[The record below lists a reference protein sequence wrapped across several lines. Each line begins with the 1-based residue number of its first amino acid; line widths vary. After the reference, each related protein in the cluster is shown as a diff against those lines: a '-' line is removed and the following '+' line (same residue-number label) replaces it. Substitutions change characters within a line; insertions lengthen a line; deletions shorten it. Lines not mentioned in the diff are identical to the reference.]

1 MIHEVGVEIGG
12 KTINFST
19 GELAK
24 QADGSILCS
33 MGETSVLATAVA
45 DKKPSADRDF
55 FPLSVEYKEKYYA
68 AGRMPGGY
76 VKREGRPADHEI
88 LVCRITDRPLR
99 PLFPKDFLN
108 EVQIVI
114 STLSSDRKQPSD
126 VLAINAASAALTI
139 SGIPF
144 HGPVGGVRVG
154 RIDGQFVANPDVDQ
168 IEKSDI
174 DLMVAG
180 TVNAVTMIEGSSK
193 NVTEEDILNAVMFAH
208 DNIKKICA
216 VQSELKAKCGK
227 PLMSYVGAKTNEE
240 IFNAVKS
247 KYLSEIE
254 KLSDVLEK
262 KAREDAF
269 NDIVVKAQSEL
280 SETYPDG
287 AKDIYNAVHDIDRDI
302 VRRRIIFDKKR
313 ADGRKLDE
321 VRPISVRAGV
331 LPRVHGSSLFTRGQT
346 QSMGIVTLG
355 SEKDVQKVDTMNR
368 EEVKRFFL
376 HYNFPPF
383 SVGETGRIGGTGRR
397 EIGHGIL
404 AERALQWTLPESSK
418 FPYAVRLVSE
428 ILESNGSSSMATV
441 CSGSLAFFDA
451 GIPVKAPIA
460 GIAMGLVMED
470 GKHAVLTDIQG
481 IEDHLGDMDFK
492 VAGTKEGITAFQ
504 LDIKI
509 EGITPE
515 IMKEALA
522 QAKEGRLHILGKMN
536 EVISEPNKE
545 LSPYAPRFRK
555 VNIPQDK
562 IGGLIGPGGK
572 NIRGI
577 VDSTGADVNVAEDG
591 EVSVY
596 AIDLESLEK
605 AVRMVQLS
613 VAEVESGKIY
623 DGVVKRVMEYGAFV
637 EVLPGKEGLLHISKL
652 DYKRVANV
660 TDVIN
665 IGDSVKVKV
674 LNIDKAGRIDLSRK
688 DAMPKPE
695 TESE

>member
-12 KTINFST
+12 KTISFST

-76 VKREGRPADHEI
+76 IKREGRPADHEI

-126 VLAINAASAALTI
+126 VLAINAASAAVTI

-144 HGPVGGVRVG
+144 HGPVGAVRVG
-154 RIDGQFVANPDVDQ
+154 RIDGQFIANPDVNQ

-193 NVTEEDILNAVMFAH
+193 NVTEDDVLNAVMFAH

-216 VQSELKAKCGK
+216 VQSDLKIKCGK

-247 KYLSEIE
+247 KFLSEIE

-269 NDIVVKAQSEL
+269 NDIVVKAQAEFA
-280 SETYPDG
+280 EAYPDG

-404 AERALQWTLPESSK
+404 AERALQWTLPEPSK
-418 FPYAVRLVSE
+418 FPYAIRLVSE

-460 GIAMGLVMED
+460 GIAMGLVMEE

-522 QAKEGRLHILGKMN
+522 QAKEGRLHILEKMN

-545 LSPYAPRFRK
+545 LSPYAPRFKK
-555 VNIPQDK
+555 VSIPQDK

-577 VDSTGADVNVAEDG
+577 VESTGADVNVAEDG

-613 VAEVESGKIY
+613 VAEVEAGKIY

-652 DYKRVANV
+652 DHKRVANV
-660 TDVIN
+660 TDVVN

-674 LNIDKAGRIDLSRK
+674 LNIDKTGRLDLSRK
-688 DAMPKPE
+688 DAMPAPEAE
-695 TESE
+695 TE

>member
-1 MIHEVGVEIGG
+1 
-12 KTINFST
+12 
-19 GELAK
+19 
-24 QADGSILCS
+24 
-33 MGETSVLATAVA
+33 
-45 DKKPSADRDF
+45 
-55 FPLSVEYKEKYYA
+55 
-68 AGRMPGGY
+68 
-76 VKREGRPADHEI
+76 
-88 LVCRITDRPLR
+88 
-99 PLFPKDFLN
+99 
-108 EVQIVI
+108 
-114 STLSSDRKQPSD
+114 
-126 VLAINAASAALTI
+126 
-139 SGIPF
+139 
-144 HGPVGGVRVG
+144 
-154 RIDGQFVANPDVDQ
+154 
-168 IEKSDI
+168 
-174 DLMVAG
+174 
-180 TVNAVTMIEGSSK
+180 
-193 NVTEEDILNAVMFAH
+193 
-208 DNIKKICA
+208 
-216 VQSELKAKCGK
+216 
-227 PLMSYVGAKTNEE
+227 
-240 IFNAVKS
+240 
-247 KYLSEIE
+247 
-254 KLSDVLEK
+254 
-262 KAREDAF
+262 
-269 NDIVVKAQSEL
+269 
-280 SETYPDG
+280 
-287 AKDIYNAVHDIDRDI
+287 
-302 VRRRIIFDKKR
+302 
-313 ADGRKLDE
+313 
-321 VRPISVRAGV
+321 
-331 LPRVHGSSLFTRGQT
+331 
-346 QSMGIVTLG
+346 MGIVTLG

-383 SVGETGRIGGTGRR
+383 SVGETGRIGSTGRR

-418 FPYAVRLVSE
+418 FPYAIRLVSE
-428 ILESNGSSSMATV
+428 VLESNGSSSMATV

-460 GIAMGLVMED
+460 GIAMGLVMEE

-522 QAKEGRLHILGKMN
+522 QAKEGRLHILEKMN

-545 LSPYAPRFRK
+545 LSPYAPRFKK
-555 VNIPQDK
+555 VSIPQDK

-577 VDSTGADVNVAEDG
+577 VESTGADVNVAEDG

-613 VAEVESGKIY
+613 VAEVEAGKIY

-652 DYKRVANV
+652 DHKRVANV
-660 TDVIN
+660 TDVVN

-674 LNIDKAGRIDLSRK
+674 LNIDKTGRLDLSRK
-688 DAMPKPE
+688 DAMPAPEAE
-695 TESE
+695 TE